1 MRYLL
6 ILLTSLLLSPVFGQT
21 LNLPPRNVT
30 AQNGDQVIAS
40 ITNLNLVDRE
50 NYILNEVLNGNVP
63 DFIRTM
69 IQVTDSALIS
79 GSYKHVTYYCI
90 PDYMALGTDTNYF
103 LCPMTPILAQRI
115 ADSLDCSLP
124 TRKMVNQIW
133 KAASV
138 KMQPESIPP
147 SPDMTTVPVFATHN
161 NMVWTQR
168 QTFLP
173 ALPLG
178 EGVSGDKKDVVI
190 SNLIYTSPAPARV
203 VIYGW
208 HYPSGSNIQPLYAG
222 HIDTYADYSHGIRLV
237 QNAAWVDGVPTTVSD
252 ILMSATDNALLSDE
266 GVLAQPYYP
275 DTSTVAVPSAPNV
288 PLAFAV
294 TGEDATSLH
303 IQLQYDPN
311 VSTYNV
317 QTSTDGLSFATA
329 GAYTA
334 NDFILSGLVTD
345 QITYVRISAS
355 NPSGAS
361 GYSEVLAG
369 VPSEDV
375 HHTLI
380 INGFDRMSTGN
391 TKDFIRQHGTAIL
404 NYGYAFS
411 SATNDAVVN
420 GIVSLQ
426 DYTNVDLILGEES
439 TADETFSSAEQ
450 GLMQT
455 YLDNGGHLFVS
466 GAEIGWDLDHLGSA
480 ADQDF
485 YHNYLKAQYVLD
497 APNDEASTHYQF
509 EPIAGSIFTGALFSY
524 TFDDG
529 TQGTYNVDYPDVI
542 DPINGAQ
549 AGLRYFGIPNNNA
562 CVYYKGLFNG
572 LDTGKVVNMGI
583 PFETVYPEGVR
594 FQLMS
599 DILDFFLDDNGTT
612 TGIDAHTLTD
622 VIVYPNPLLEGAFTV
637 SLTGNG
643 GPVRLVL
650 TDLYGKV
657 LVEEEVSFN
666 GAGQY
671 TLEDSRLLPAASYLL
686 HVVSLEGH
694 VVLPLVK
701 L

>member
-6 ILLTSLLLSPVFGQT
+6 ILFTSLYLSSVFGQT
-21 LNLPPRNVT
+21 LNLPPRNVN

-63 DFIRTM
+63 DFIRSM
-69 IQVTDSALIS
+69 MQVTDSALIS

-90 PDYMALGTDTNYF
+90 PEYMALGTDTNYF

-115 ADSLDCSLP
+115 ADSVDCSLP

-161 NMVWTQR
+161 DMVWTQR
-168 QTFLP
+168 QTFFP

-190 SNLIYTSPAPARV
+190 SNLIYTSPPPARV

-252 ILMSATDNALLSDE
+252 ILMSATDNTLLSDE

-275 DTSTVAVPSAPNV
+275 DTSTVAVPSAPSV

-303 IQLQYDPN
+303 VQLQYDPN

-317 QTSTDGLSFATA
+317 QTSTDGLNFTTA
-329 GAYTA
+329 GAYTT
-334 NDFILSGLVTD
+334 NDFVLGGLVTD
-345 QITYVRISAS
+345 QFTYVRVSAA
-355 NPSGAS
+355 NASGTS

-369 VPSEDV
+369 VPSADT

-391 TKDFIRQHGTAIL
+391 TKDFIRQHGEAIH

-426 DYTNVDLILGEES
+426 DYTNIDLILGEES
-439 TADETFSSAEQ
+439 TADETFSTAEQ
-450 GLMQT
+450 GLVQT

-485 YHNYLKAQYVLD
+485 YHNYLKAQYILD

-509 EPIAGSIFTGALFSY
+509 EPIVGSIFTGAIIPY

-542 DPINGAQ
+542 DPINGGQ
-549 AGLRYFGIPNNNA
+549 AGLRYFGVPNNNA
-562 CVYYKGLFNG
+562 CVYYEGVFAG

-583 PFETVYPEGVR
+583 PFETVYPESSR

-599 DILDFFLDDNGTT
+599 DVLDFFLDDNGTT
-612 TGIDAHTLTD
+612 TAIEEHTLTD
-622 VIVYPNPLLEGAFTV
+622 VIVYPNPLSEGAFTV
-637 SLTGNG
+637 SFTGNG
-643 GPVRLVL
+643 EPVHLVL

-657 LVEEEVSFN
+657 LVEKEVSFN
-666 GAGQY
+666 GEGHY
-671 TLEDSRLLPAASYLL
+671 TIEDSRLLPAASYLL
-686 HVVSLEGH
+686 HVSSLEGH